1 MVGLLLRPS
10 TTQSPRIPNSI
21 HRDSWPPQRGT
32 FAVRQAFYVVLFRM
46 KAMTMNSAPS
56 VSDVARVIDRAMRD
70 LGDGWVEGE
79 VSTITDHRSGH
90 VYLTLADENANIEA
104 CIWKGRRH
112 QCEPLPKQ
120 GDLVKAHYER
130 VDFYAPRGSTKLVID
145 RMEPTGEGELLRRR
159 AETLRRLQAYGMCD
173 PARRRPLV
181 AFPRRVGVIAAYAAK
196 GDVFEHLRKR
206 FPPQDI
212 AYCPAA
218 VQGVEAVGSIID
230 ALGRLQS
237 VADVDVIII
246 ARGGGSVAD
255 LVPFDDERLC
265 RAIATSRVPVVTS
278 IGHTRDRPNCDH
290 VAAAFAAV
298 PAKAAELAIP
308 HAASKLLDEFE
319 QLRTA
324 LDAVPGRV
332 RQRGD
337 ALGEFWEQVRPRQ
350 HLTELRDDVEGAA
363 QLLASRAEA
372 GWRRR
377 DADLVTAGRDLD
389 AAGARLPRARSLDG
403 LREELHTAAITFFS
417 GHLQTLDQHADAL
430 DAANRR
436 IPRPASLDVFAG
448 KLESAALFIKRKRHD
463 YGRAFDRQAESSAA
477 AVRRRLSRE
486 RSGIDAEAK
495 PLRPAAT
502 RVLTSARR
510 DIESEVKRLHPAVA
524 RGLAAAERALD
535 SDALRL
541 RPAADRVL
549 GRSKERV
556 GALAAVIDA
565 KDFRRQG
572 WVLASDEHG
581 QAVRTVAALHEGD
594 PVHLRFADGEAAAT
608 VDHVRPHDEGEGP

>member
-1 MVGLLLRPS
+1 MWFG
-10 TTQSPRIPNSI
+10 
-21 HRDSWPPQRGT
+21 
-32 FAVRQAFYVVLFRM
+32 M
-46 KAMTMNSAPS
+46 KSMTMNSAPS

-70 LGDGWVEGE
+70 LGEGWVEGE
-79 VSTITDHRSGH
+79 VSAITDHRSGH

-112 QCEPLPKQ
+112 QCEPLPEQ

-159 AETLRRLQAYGMCD
+159 AETLSRLQTDGLCD

-196 GDVFEHLRKR
+196 GDVIEHLRKR

-212 AYCPAA
+212 AFCPAA

-237 VADVDVIII
+237 IADVDVIII

-278 IGHTRDRPNCDH
+278 IGHTKDRPNCDH
-290 VAAAFAAV
+290 VSAAYAAV

-308 HAASKLLDEFE
+308 HAASELLEEFA

-324 LDAVPGRV
+324 LDAVPDRV
-332 RQRGD
+332 RQRG
-337 ALGEFWEQVRPRQ
+337 AAVGELWEQVRPRQ
-350 HLTELRDDVEGAA
+350 RLTELVDDVEAAA

-377 DADLVTAGRDLD
+377 DADLVAAGRDLD
-389 AAGARLPRARSLDG
+389 AAGSRLARARSLDD
-403 LREELHTAAITFFS
+403 LREELHAAATAFFS
-417 GHLQTLDQHADAL
+417 GHLQTLDEHADAL
-430 DAANRR
+430 GAASRR

-448 KLESAALFIKRKRHD
+448 KLDSAALFIRRKCHD
-463 YGRAFDRQAESSAA
+463 YGRAFDRQAETAA
-477 AVRRRLSRE
+477 TAVRRRLSQE
-486 RSGIDAEAK
+486 RRGIDAETK

-502 RVLTSARR
+502 RVLASARR
-510 DIESEVKRLHPAVA
+510 DIEAEVKQLRPAVA
-524 RGLAAAERALD
+524 RGLAAAERTLD
-535 SDALRL
+535 SEASGL

-549 GRSKERV
+549 ARSKERV
-556 GALAAVIDA
+556 DALAAVIDA
-565 KDFRRQG
+565 KDFRRHG
-572 WVLASDEHG
+572 WVLASDEQG
-581 QAVRTVAALHEGD
+581 QAVRTVAALQEGD

-608 VDHVRPHDEGEGP
+608 VDHVRPHDEGEVP